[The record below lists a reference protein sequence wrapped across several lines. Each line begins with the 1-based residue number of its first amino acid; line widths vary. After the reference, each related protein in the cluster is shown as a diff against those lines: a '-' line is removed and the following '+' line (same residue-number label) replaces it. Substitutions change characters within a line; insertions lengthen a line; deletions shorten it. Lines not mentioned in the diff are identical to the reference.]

1 LTIRKCLSVVGLA
14 AAIMMLPGARAAEA
28 LNIDW
33 GVTDDIAR
41 GDDTSQAVINGLI
54 APFIGS
60 ADLLYKENVGDG
72 FDTGSLADSYHTI
85 YTNSP
90 SDPSDADIIYDGAP
104 DPYVTGQSYL
114 LVKDGNHSPAW
125 LLFDLTA
132 LGWNGTDTI
141 NVNGF
146 WPEGGAI
153 SHVAIYGTST
163 SVPEPATLSL
173 IGIGLLGVGAAR
185 RRIRPVTTA

>member
-1 LTIRKCLSVVGLA
+1 MLLPA
-14 AAIMMLPGARAAEA
+14 APPAEA

-33 GVTDDIAR
+33 GVTTTIAT
-41 GDDTSQAVINGLI
+41 GDDTSQAVINTLI
-54 APFIGS
+54 APYIGS
-60 ADLLYKENVGDG
+60 ATLLYKADVGEP
-72 FDTGSLADSYHTI
+72 DTGTLADSYHTN
-85 YTNSP
+85 YTNTP
-90 SDPSDADIIYDGAP
+90 SDPTDADIIYDGAP
-104 DPYVTGQSYL
+104 DPYITGQSYL

-141 NVNGF
+141 FVNGF

-153 SHVAIYGTST
+153 SHVAIYGSST

-173 IGIGLLGVGAAR
+173 LGLGLLGVGAAR
-185 RRIRPVTTA
+185 RRIRPVSAA

>member
-1 LTIRKCLSVVGLA
+1 MTIRKCLSVVGLA

-33 GVTDDIAR
+33 GVTTAIVT
-41 GDDTSQAVINGLI
+41 GDDTSQAVINTLI
-54 APFIGS
+54 APYIGS
-60 ADLLYKENVGDG
+60 ATELYKENVGDG
-72 FDTGSLADSYHTI
+72 FDTGTLAGSYHTVF
-85 YTNSP
+85 TNTP
-90 SDPSDADIIYDGAP
+90 GDPTDADIIYDGAP

-114 LVKDGNHSPAW
+114 LVKDGNSSPAW

-141 NVNGF
+141 SVNGF
-146 WPEGGAI
+146 WPNQGAI
-153 SHVAIYGTST
+153 SHVTIYGSST

-173 IGIGLLGVGAAR
+173 IGLGLLGVGAAR